1 MGRGGAGRGRF
12 RGESGDSS
20 RGGWAW
26 DGGAKVFLSAAR
38 REGDRG
44 EPWTRRAKAAEADTG
59 LASEGSARAGCGMAE
74 KMEEA
79 SARIR
84 AAASGA
90 QVLDLSGFG
99 LAAIPK
105 EIWVQI
111 PLCTSVAG

>member
-1 MGRGGAGRGRF
+1 
-12 RGESGDSS
+12 
-20 RGGWAW
+20 
-26 DGGAKVFLSAAR
+26 
-38 REGDRG
+38 
-44 EPWTRRAKAAEADTG
+44 
-59 LASEGSARAGCGMAE
+59 MAE